1 MQLKMKSWITF
12 YYWTC
17 ILQSINYLMG
27 KNLGF
32 SDETILRFRKGLMFK
47 YQKRSRESEV
57 RLSQEVFKQDFKQM
71 KGKKRKRKPWREFKE

>member
-27 KNLGF
+27 KNLLGF

-47 YQKRSRESEV
+47 YQKRSRESVV

-71 KGKKRKRKPWREFKE
+71 KEKNKNK